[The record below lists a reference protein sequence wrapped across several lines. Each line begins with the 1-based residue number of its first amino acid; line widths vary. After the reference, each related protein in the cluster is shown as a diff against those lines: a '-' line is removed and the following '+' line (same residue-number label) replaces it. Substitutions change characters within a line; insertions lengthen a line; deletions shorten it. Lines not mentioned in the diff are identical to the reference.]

1 MYTIVMRDNK
11 MLETTIKTSIFQR
24 EKLADK
30 IQFLL
35 PQTCG
40 DLDIANCTAV
50 LKYMDQ
56 LDVAH
61 VEVLTMD
68 DELYKGM
75 LRFVLP
81 LDTKITQ
88 YAGDIKVRITL
99 THVDLDTGVQ
109 QVMHTGATTITIKK
123 MEDYFHFNPDKS
135 LEFIDQLLGKM
146 DTRIQFMQEYLDFF
160 GEGKA
165 DDVMRVD
172 DEDGAKIQLTSNGNP
187 IGNPVSIDQ
196 EEIMSVSFDDEFP
209 DES

>member
-11 MLETTIKTSIFQR
+11 MLETTVKTSIYQR
-24 EKLADK
+24 EKLVDK

-35 PQTCG
+35 PQTYG
-40 DLDIANCTAV
+40 DLNIAECTAV

-68 DELYKGM
+68 DELYKNM

-88 YAGDIKVRITL
+88 YAGDIKIRITL
-99 THVDLDTGVQ
+99 THVDLETGVQ
-109 QVMHTGATTITIKK
+109 QVLHTGATTITVKT

-135 LEFIDQLLGKM
+135 LEFIDQLVGKI
-146 DTRIQFMQEYLDFF
+146 DSRIQFMQESLEFF
-160 GEGKA
+160 GENKA
-165 DDVMRVD
+165 DDIIRVD
-172 DEDGAKIQLTSNGNP
+172 DDEGAKIQLTSDGNP

-196 EEIMSVSFDDEFP
+196 EEIMSVSFDDEFT
-209 DES
+209 DE